1 MEILD
6 LIGVP
11 YFKKGKG
18 IHIKKKN
25 RGKFTEYCNGKVT
38 QECIDR
44 AKKSKNPALRKR
56 AVFAENARKWKHAE
70 GGQLVPKHQNPAGGI
85 TLVGSD
91 RSKGIKERVK
101 AWWNDL
107 PKDYSDGMSATDTK
121 GNPVSECSKYS
132 NCVLR
137 GQGYTAKGDA
147 WTRVPYSG
155 AKVLYSGYD
164 KNIPKEYSDSSYWA
178 YLNGVADRVAPMI
191 DSSTLQDYDIVSLM
205 AQGSPSAQKAYE
217 QGKPHG
223 RIHTHTGHIRVGE
236 DGTRYVVHN
245 VHNKLY
251 QNKLE
256 DLMGGNKPF
265 SVVEI
270 ARPRK

>member
-1 MEILD
+1 MEILEI
-6 LIGVP
+6 IGVP
-11 YFKKGKG
+11 YYKKGSG

-25 RGKFTEYCNGKVT
+25 RGLFTEYCGGKVT
-38 QECIDR
+38 DECIRR
-44 AKKSKNPALRKR
+44 AKKSKNPKLRKR
-56 AVFAENARKWKHAE
+56 ATFAANARKWKHAK
-70 GGQLVPKHQNPAGGI
+70 GGQLVPKHQSPAGGL
-85 TLVGSD
+85 TLIGAN
-91 RSKGIKERVK
+91 RSKGLRERVK
-101 AWWNDL
+101 AWWKDL

-121 GNPVSECSKYS
+121 GNPLYDCSKYS
-132 NCVLR
+132 NCVLKK
-137 GQGYTAKGDA
+137 QGYKVVGDA

-164 KNIPKEYSDSSYWA
+164 RNIPKEYSDSAYWA
-178 YLNGVADRVAPMI
+178 YLNEVANKVAPQI
-191 DSSTLQDYDIVSLM
+191 DASTLQDYDIVSLM
-205 AQGSPSAQKAYE
+205 AQGSPSAQQAYKE
-217 QGKPHG
+217 GKPHG
-223 RIHTHTGHIRVGE
+223 RIHTHTGHIRVGD

-256 DLMGGNKPF
+256 DLLGGDRPF